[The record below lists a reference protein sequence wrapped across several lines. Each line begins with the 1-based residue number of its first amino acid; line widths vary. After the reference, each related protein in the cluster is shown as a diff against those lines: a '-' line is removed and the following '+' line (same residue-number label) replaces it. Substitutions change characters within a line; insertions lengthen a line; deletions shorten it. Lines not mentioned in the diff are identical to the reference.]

1 MNPLLIG
8 RLALV
13 ASVFFAGWWV
23 NGWRWESKYQKLD
36 AQYQSF
42 SQGVARLGE
51 QAKAKNALQALN
63 DLKAKERADE
73 QNRMDHARDAAII
86 ARMRYDTDSARG
98 SIVPPAP
105 AGSKCPEGQACF
117 DAAELERAERTRREA
132 VRGLVDE
139 GTAIA
144 TDLNTAKKWAAE
156 VRLKL
161 STTLKGVSPCQQS

>member
-13 ASVFFAGWWV
+13 ASVFLAGWWV

-73 QNRMDHARDAAII
+73 QNRRITAGLRADIKRLRDDRAR
-86 ARMRYDTDSARG
+86 
-98 SIVPPAP
+98 
-105 AGSKCPEGQACF
+105 AGGGE
-117 DAAELERAERTRREA
+117 
-132 VRGLVDE
+132 
-139 GTAIA
+139 
-144 TDLNTAKKWAAE
+144 
-156 VRLKL
+156 
-161 STTLKGVSPCQQS
+161 